1 MTPDQIDGII
11 KAAKCG
17 TIVAHVEA
25 LLAAAVAAERKERE
39 EEKTRLLVAF
49 ETQYKKL
56 DADLRPQLKAANEE
70 LNAIRARGEKV

>member
-11 KAAKCG
+11 EAAKCG

-25 LLAAAVAAERKERE
+25 LLAAERKERE

-56 DADLRPQLKAANEE
+56 DAYLRPQLKAANEE